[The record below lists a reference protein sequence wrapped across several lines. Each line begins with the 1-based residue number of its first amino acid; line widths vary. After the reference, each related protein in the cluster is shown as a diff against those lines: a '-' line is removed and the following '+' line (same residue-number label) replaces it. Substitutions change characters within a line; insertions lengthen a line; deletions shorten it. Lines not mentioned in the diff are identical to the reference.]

1 MDILHIILEEKVD
14 LMKSLQ
20 TKMLIV
26 FSLIFVL
33 SSIFLSY
40 SIYQSSS
47 SLVVNSV
54 STQAKLIGEKVVS
67 TINVDQYEQ
76 ITLESGETDYYF
88 ELREGLTE
96 LKEMNGLK
104 YLYTMAR
111 SSTNNGG
118 YEYYYVVDG
127 SPLNSEDA
135 SALGDVEENQYD
147 ELIQTFETGKT
158 QIGEFTYDEEYGA
171 TVTAYVPITN
181 NKGET
186 IGVVGADFDAENI
199 YQLMND
205 KKKYM
210 ILMTVAV
217 LAVMILVIFIITRML
232 IKPLKE
238 LSLQMKKVRTGDFNV
253 QLQTKRKDEIG
264 ELTHSFNEMVED
276 VKGMIHTVNLSSKKL
291 TVSSEEL
298 AGTADQ
304 NSSTSE
310 LLSEAV
316 QDITQG
322 ANRQVAIISNAVE
335 MIQEMTTS
343 LGTISNNLLEVSAS
357 SQTANTISINGKNQ
371 VEKAIEQ
378 IEHIKNAQFHSS
390 QVMKEL
396 GEKSKEIDEIVVV
409 ITDIA
414 SQTNLL
420 ALNASIEAAR
430 AGEHGRGFAVVSEEV
445 GKLAEQSAGA
455 AKGISHLI
463 KEIQLKT
470 QDAVETME
478 NGNREVER
486 GTIEFVNVSH
496 AFNQINEAIQSV
508 AGQIKLVSESI
519 LLLSSG
525 SAQIVQV
532 IGEVHDI
539 ADHFSHAT
547 GDFAELTDSQ
557 LAMIQ
562 EVNASIE
569 QLNEMSGQLE
579 NLVHQFKI

>member
-1 MDILHIILEEKVD
+1 MR
-14 LMKSLQ
+14 SLQ

-47 SLVVNSV
+47 SLVVDSV

-171 TVTAYVPITN
+171 TVTAYVPISN

-217 LAVMILVIFIITRML
+217 LAIMILVIFIITRML

-276 VKGMIHTVNLSSKKL
+276 VKGMIYTVNLSSKKL

-343 LGTISNNLLEVSAS
+343 LETISNNLSEVSAS

-470 QDAVETME
+470 QNAVETME